1 MAAMRCIGDIL
12 VVEAREAERRV
23 FEAFLVDVRA
33 TYMGGNL
40 QGLFDPRLL
49 RTPAVVIHT
58 IDPVSCTARD
68 FPIEM
73 SPRTLARA
81 REHAG
86 LPPGARVRKQDVFR
100 HLVRGFERYGLVTV
114 FSAWARDYESWRK
127 EHLDWLSMRKAR
139 CVEDAVLL
147 ARTIVNEK
155 APAYFA
161 EAGSASWRRLTP
173 LERILSQVEDLETYV
188 RVAEAIGA
196 RATRKGA
203 AAMSLRLAIRDAEEG
218 GL

>member
-1 MAAMRCIGDIL
+1 MRCIGDIL
-12 VVEAREAERRV
+12 VVEGREAEKKV
-23 FEAFLVDVRA
+23 FEAFLVQVRA
-33 TYMGGNL
+33 AYMGGNL
-40 QGLFDPRLL
+40 QGHFDPRLL
-49 RTPAVVIHT
+49 RTPAVTIHT
-58 IDPVSCTARD
+58 IDPESCTARD

-86 LPPGARVRKQDVFR
+86 LPPGARVRKRDVLR

-114 FSAWARDYESWRK
+114 FSAWARDYESWKK
-127 EHLDWLSMRKAR
+127 ECLGWLSMRKA
-139 CVEDAVLL
+139 CSIEDALLL

-155 APAYFA
+155 PAAYFA
-161 EAGSASWRRLTP
+161 DAGSASWRRMTP
-173 LERILSQVEDLETYV
+173 FERILDQVGDLETYV

-196 RATRKGA
+196 PATRKGA
-203 AAMSLRLAIRDAEEG
+203 AAMGLALAIRDAERR

>member
-1 MAAMRCIGDIL
+1 MRCIGDIL
-12 VVEAREAERRV
+12 VVEGREAERRV
-23 FEAFLVDVRA
+23 FEAFLVQVRA
-33 TYMGGNL
+33 AYMGGNL
-40 QGLFDPRLL
+40 QGYFDPRLL
-49 RTPAVVIHT
+49 RTPAVTIHA
-58 IDPVSCTARD
+58 IDPLSCTARD

-73 SPRTLARA
+73 SPRTLTRA

-86 LPPGARVRKQDVFR
+86 LPPGARVRKRDVFR

-139 CVEDAVLL
+139 SIEDALLL

-155 APAYFA
+155 PAAYFA
-161 EAGSASWRRLTP
+161 VAGGASWRRMTP
-173 LERILSQVEDLETYV
+173 FERILDQVEDLETYV

-203 AAMSLRLAIRDAEEG
+203 AAMSLALAIRDAERR

>member
-1 MAAMRCIGDIL
+1 MRCIGDIL
-12 VVEAREAERRV
+12 VVEGREAERRV
-23 FEAFLVDVRA
+23 FEAFLAQVRA

-40 QGLFDPRLL
+40 QGYFDPLLL
-49 RTPAVVIHT
+49 RTPAVTIHT
-58 IDPVSCTARD
+58 IDPAPCTARD

-73 SPRTLARA
+73 SPRTLART

-86 LPPGARVRKQDVFR
+86 LPPGARVPKRVVFR
-100 HLVRGFERYGLVTV
+100 HLVHGFERYGLVTV
-114 FSAWARDYESWRK
+114 FSAWARDYESWKK

-139 CVEDAVLL
+139 SIDDALLL

-155 APAYFA
+155 PPAYFA
-161 EAGSASWRRLTP
+161 DAGSASWRRMTP
-173 LERILSQVEDLETYV
+173 PERILGQVEDLEAYV

-203 AAMSLRLAIRDAEEG
+203 AALSLRLALRDAEREG
-218 GL
+218 P